1 MKIDLKKQFIILVI
15 LYLFILYTLLKIF
28 IPNSILSQTEES
40 LYNRLILS
48 ITLINKNKISNI
60 DNSEIAYIY
69 INDKIVYTSSNF
81 SKITKEDAN
90 KILEYIKQPKG
101 NFTIS
106 SKKYYYVK
114 IDDIIAITDDKY
126 IKQVIKNTI
135 KSIKLPIMLSILI
148 VSIPAII
155 WITIIVLKILKL
167 KEKSDNID
175 NNRYNHK
182 FDFYIDDELKK
193 LNHSLENMRESFMKN
208 EEYKN
213 ELYQNISHDFKTPL
227 SIIKSYTEAREDNM
241 CTYEEYMKVIKEQ
254 SIDLERRVRSL
265 LYLNKLDYLSNYN
278 REIKEVDISKL
289 VKEEIKKFK
298 YLNREI
304 SIKYSTDNSKIY
316 GNYELLEGVF
326 DNILTNS
333 YRYAD
338 KIISITIKNGKIIIY
353 NDGEHIKEDIIDYMF
368 TPFRKGIKGDFG
380 LGLSIVK
387 KSLKLINYNIYAVN
401 EKAGVSF
408 IISKK

>member
-69 INDKIVYTSSNF
+69 INDEIVYSSSNF

-114 IDDIIAITDDKY
+114 IDDIISITDDKY

-254 SIDLERRVRSL
+254 LVDLERRVRSL

-289 VKEEIKKFK
+289 VKDEIKKFK

-333 YRYAD
+333 YRYAN
-338 KIISITIKNGKIIIY
+338 KIISITIKNGKITIY

-401 EKAGVSF
+401 EKVGVSF

>member
-69 INDKIVYTSSNF
+69 INDEIVYTSINF

-114 IDDIIAITDDKY
+114 IDDIISITDDKY

-254 SIDLERRVRSL
+254 LVDLERRVRSL

-333 YRYAD
+333 YRYAN

>member
-69 INDKIVYTSSNF
+69 INDEIVYSSSNF

-114 IDDIIAITDDKY
+114 IDDIISITDDKY

-333 YRYAD
+333 YRYAN

-380 LGLSIVK
+380 LGLSIVE

-401 EKAGVSF
+401 EKVGVSF

>member
-114 IDDIIAITDDKY
+114 IDDIISITDDKY

-175 NNRYNHK
+175 NNRYKHI

-254 SIDLERRVRSL
+254 LVDLERRVRSL

-289 VKEEIKKFK
+289 VKDEIKKFK

-333 YRYAD
+333 YRYAN
-338 KIISITIKNGKIIIY
+338 KIISITIKNGKITIY

-401 EKAGVSF
+401 EKVGVSF

>member
-69 INDKIVYTSSNF
+69 INDEVLYTSSNF

-114 IDDIIAITDDKY
+114 IDDIISITDDKY

-182 FDFYIDDELKK
+182 FDFHIDDELKR

-254 SIDLERRVRSL
+254 LVDLERRVRSL

-289 VKEEIKKFK
+289 VKDEIKKFK

-333 YRYAD
+333 YRYAN

-401 EKAGVSF
+401 EKVGVSF

>member
-69 INDKIVYTSSNF
+69 INDEIVYTSSNF

-114 IDDIIAITDDKY
+114 IDDIISITDDKY

-182 FDFYIDDELKK
+182 FDFHIDDELKK

-333 YRYAD
+333 YRYAN

-401 EKAGVSF
+401 EKVGVSF

>member
-69 INDKIVYTSSNF
+69 INDEIVYTSINF

-114 IDDIIAITDDKY
+114 IDDIISITDDKY

-254 SIDLERRVRSL
+254 LVDLERRVRSL

-333 YRYAD
+333 YRYAN

-401 EKAGVSF
+401 EKVGVSF

>member
-114 IDDIIAITDDKY
+114 IDDIISITDDKY

-254 SIDLERRVRSL
+254 STDLERRVRSL

-289 VKEEIKKFK
+289 VKDEIKKFK

-333 YRYAD
+333 YRYAN
-338 KIISITIKNGKIIIY
+338 KIISITIKNGKITIY

>member
-69 INDKIVYTSSNF
+69 INDEIVYSSSNF

-114 IDDIIAITDDKY
+114 IDDIISITDDKY

-175 NNRYNHK
+175 NNRYNHI

-254 SIDLERRVRSL
+254 LVDLERRVRSL

-289 VKEEIKKFK
+289 VKDEIKKFK

-333 YRYAD
+333 YRYAN
-338 KIISITIKNGKIIIY
+338 KIISITIKNGKITIY

-401 EKAGVSF
+401 EKVGVSF

>member
-69 INDKIVYTSSNF
+69 INDEIVYSSSNF

-114 IDDIIAITDDKY
+114 IDDIISITDDKY

-175 NNRYNHK
+175 NNRYNHI

-333 YRYAD
+333 YRYAN
-338 KIISITIKNGKIIIY
+338 KIISINIKNGKITIY

-401 EKAGVSF
+401 EKVGVSF

>member
-69 INDKIVYTSSNF
+69 INDEIVYSSSNF

-114 IDDIIAITDDKY
+114 IDDIISITDDKY

-254 SIDLERRVRSL
+254 LVDLERRVRSL

-333 YRYAD
+333 YRYAN
-338 KIISITIKNGKIIIY
+338 KIISITIKNGKITIY

>member
-28 IPNSILSQTEES
+28 VPNSILSQTEES

-69 INDKIVYTSSNF
+69 INDEIVYLSSNF

-114 IDDIIAITDDKY
+114 IDDIISITDDKY

-254 SIDLERRVRSL
+254 STDLERRVRSL

-289 VKEEIKKFK
+289 VKDEIKKFK

-333 YRYAD
+333 YRYAN
-338 KIISITIKNGKIIIY
+338 KIISITIKNGKITIY

-401 EKAGVSF
+401 EKVGVSF

>member
-114 IDDIIAITDDKY
+114 IDDIISITDDKY

-148 VSIPAII
+148 VSITAII
-155 WITIIVLKILKL
+155 WINIIVLKILKL

-175 NNRYNHK
+175 NNKYNHK

-254 SIDLERRVRSL
+254 LVDLERRVRSL

-326 DNILTNS
+326 DNSLTNS
-333 YRYAD
+333 YRYAN

-401 EKAGVSF
+401 EKVGVSF

>member
-69 INDKIVYTSSNF
+69 INDEIVYLSSNF

-114 IDDIIAITDDKY
+114 IDDIISITDDKY

-254 SIDLERRVRSL
+254 LVDLERRVRSL

-289 VKEEIKKFK
+289 VKDEIKKFK

-333 YRYAD
+333 YRYAN
-338 KIISITIKNGKIIIY
+338 KIISITIKNGKITIY

-401 EKAGVSF
+401 EKVGVSF